1 MTSRRLLIALIA
13 LGLLSG
19 CQLQKN
25 VTNDKVGMRAMGE
38 NITIGELQLGKLR
51 DLRRQQ
57 KFLDLPGTNTDLEQ
71 KRLSVVLD
79 LLLDRLLAGVESNPN
94 KAWVLDQFEKSLI
107 EVQNEDT
114 EARERFGSYLESIM
128 DILQIESSD
137 GLLSRYL

>member
-79 LLLDRLLAGVESNPN
+79 LLLDRLLA
-94 KAWVLDQFEKSLI
+94 
-107 EVQNEDT
+107 
-114 EARERFGSYLESIM
+114 
-128 DILQIESSD
+128 
-137 GLLSRYL
+137 